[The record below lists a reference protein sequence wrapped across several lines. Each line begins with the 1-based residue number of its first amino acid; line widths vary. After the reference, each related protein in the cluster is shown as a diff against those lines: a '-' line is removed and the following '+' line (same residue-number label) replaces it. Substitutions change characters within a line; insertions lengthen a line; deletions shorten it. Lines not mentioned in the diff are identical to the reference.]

1 MSGTCSPHGGKNKPE
16 GKKTVEGPSNT
27 LENNIKTDIDKYGLR
42 LQTEFIWLR
51 VGSSCEIS

>member
-1 MSGTCSPHGGKNKPE
+1 MEAKKPVGKT
-16 GKKTVEGPSNT
+16 TVEGPSNT

-42 LQTEFIWLR
+42 LQIEFIWLR

>member
-1 MSGTCSPHGGKNKPE
+1 MGRVVHMEAKKPVGKT
-16 GKKTVEGPSNT
+16 TVEGPSNT

-42 LQTEFIWLR
+42 LQIEFIWLR